1 MVLFISDIDGTL
13 LSAQRTLSSRT
24 IEAISAVRAA
34 GHHFVLCSSR
44 PPESMRVL
52 ERLYGGIGS
61 PLVAYNGGL
70 VLSGSGEV
78 QHDVPISPADAR
90 FVADHCEASGL
101 HASFFAGEHWYAWNE
116 DEWTERER
124 THTWVHPEA
133 TSALEFV
140 ASGEVD
146 ATPPHKIMC
155 MGAPALVDALE
166 VALGARSGV
175 VSYRSKDTYLEIA
188 NADCSKGTGL
198 LAVAQQLGVGS
209 EDLYY
214 FGDNYNDLPAFEV
227 VGHPIAVA
235 NARAE
240 ALAVVESVIPS
251 NIDDGVAVFLEEWLA
266 GVRVDA
272 ARPVH

>member
-13 LSAQRTLSSRT
+13 LSAQRTLSPRT
-24 IEAISAVRAA
+24 IESIKAVRAA

-70 VLSGSGEV
+70 VLSGRGEV
-78 QHDVPISPADAR
+78 QHDVPISPSDAR
-90 FVADHCEASGL
+90 FIAEHCETTGL
-101 HASFFAGEHWYAWNE
+101 HASFFAGEHWYTWGE

-124 THTWVHPEA
+124 THTWVRPEA
-133 TSALEFV
+133 ASTLEFV
-140 ASGEVD
+140 ASGEVEV
-146 ATPPHKIMC
+146 TPPHKVMC
-155 MGAPALVDALE
+155 MGDPMLVDALE
-166 VALGARSGV
+166 TALAGRPGV

-198 LAVAQQLGVGS
+198 LAVAQQLGVVRD
-209 EDLYY
+209 DLYY

-235 NARAE
+235 NARPE
-240 ALAVVESVIPS
+240 ALALVESVIPS
-251 NIDDGVAVFLEEWLA
+251 NTEDGVAVFLEAWLA
-266 GVRVDA
+266 ADEGGLE
-272 ARPVH
+272 